1 MSDKKRD
8 GLKVKVRDEVL
19 GGVYANTLIV
29 SHTAEEFVLDFVLA
43 LPPQGTI
50 NSRVIVSPGH
60 IKRMIEALRQNLA
73 RYEERHGTVAE
84 GPDPGT
90 ADAGIVH

>member
-1 MSDKKRD
+1 MSEKKS
-8 GLKVKVRDEVL
+8 GELKIKVRDEIL

-43 LPPQGTI
+43 LPPQGAV

-60 IKRMIEALRQNLA
+60 LKRIIGALQQNLA
-73 RYEERHGTVAE
+73 RYEERNGVVAE
-84 GPDPGT
+84 APDPGKGG
-90 ADAGIVH
+90 AGIVH